1 MLISKFECRALFY
14 FFFFFLLF
22 FFATTAQWYAI
33 YIENENVTN
42 LENGLR
48 ETLEDQEV
56 LQLFILSQGRL
67 AISHI

>member
-1 MLISKFECRALFY
+1 MLISKFECRALFTFFFT
-14 FFFFFLLF
+14 FFFFF
-22 FFATTAQWYAI
+22 ATIAQWYAM
-33 YIENENVTN
+33 YTENENVTN